1 MATIKWTTSNTL
13 VDYLESLDFMAKTV
27 DSIITG
33 KGPEVVWLLEHP
45 ELYTSGTSAQPNE
58 LQYKPIA
65 PIYAAGRGGRYT
77 YHGPGQRVIYLMM
90 DLRSRANDI
99 RKYIYDLETWLINSV
114 AEFGI
119 EGERRSGR
127 VGVWVDQGYG
137 IEVKIAAIGIRV
149 RKWVTFH
156 GISLNISPDLSMYEP
171 IIPCGIR
178 EHGISSLHELGVP
191 ALMKDVDEALLHN
204 FQKLFGNIRVTSSI

>member
-1 MATIKWTTSNTL
+1 MATIRWTISNTL

-58 LQYKPIA
+58 LQYKPTA

-156 GISLNISPDLSMYEP
+156 GVSLNISPDLSMYEP

-178 EHGISSLHELGVP
+178 EHGISSLHQLGVP

-204 FQKLFGNIRVTSSI
+204 FQKLFGNVRVASSV

>member
-119 EGERRSGR
+119 EGGRRSGR

-156 GISLNISPDLSMYEP
+156 GVSLNISPDLRMYEP

>member
-1 MATIKWTTSNTL
+1 MATIRWTTSNTL

-27 DSIITG
+27 DSIIAGT
-33 KGPEVVWLLEHP
+33 GPEVVWLLEHP
-45 ELYTSGTSAQPNE
+45 ELYTRGTSAQPNE
-58 LQYKPIA
+58 LQYKPTA

-149 RKWVTFH
+149 RKSVTFH
-156 GISLNISPDLSMYEP
+156 GVSLNISPDLSMYEP

-191 ALMKDVDEALLHN
+191 ALMEDVDQVLLKN
-204 FQKLFGNIRVTSSI
+204 FQKIFGYIKAAPSF

>member
-58 LQYKPIA
+58 LQYKPTA

-137 IEVKIAAIGIRV
+137 IDVKIAAIGIRV

-156 GISLNISPDLSMYEP
+156 GVSLNISPDLSMYEP

-204 FQKLFGNIRVTSSI
+204 FQKLFGNVRVVSSV

>member
-1 MATIKWTTSNTL
+1 MATIRWTISNTL

-27 DSIITG
+27 DSIIAGT
-33 KGPEVVWLLEHP
+33 GPEVVWLLEHP

-58 LQYKPIA
+58 LQYKPTA

-90 DLRSRANDI
+90 DLRSRGNDI
-99 RKYIYDLETWLINSV
+99 RKYVYDLETWLINSV

-127 VGVWVDQGYG
+127 IGVWVDQGYG

-156 GISLNISPDLSMYEP
+156 GVSLNISPDLRMYEP

>member
-13 VDYLESLDFMAKTV
+13 VDYPESLDFMAKTV

-156 GISLNISPDLSMYEP
+156 GVSLNISPDLSMYEP

-191 ALMKDVDEALLHN
+191 ALMKDVDDALLHN
-204 FQKLFGNIRVTSSI
+204 FQKLFGNVRVASSV

>member
-1 MATIKWTTSNTL
+1 MATIRWTTSNTL

-27 DSIITG
+27 DSIIAGT
-33 KGPEVVWLLEHP
+33 GPEVVWLLEHP

-58 LQYKPIA
+58 LQYKPTA

-156 GISLNISPDLSMYEP
+156 GVSLNISPDLRMYEP

-178 EHGISSLHELGVP
+178 DHGISSLHELGVP

>member
-45 ELYTSGTSAQPNE
+45 ELYTSGTSARPNE
-58 LQYKPIA
+58 LQYKPTA

-156 GISLNISPDLSMYEP
+156 GVSLNISPDLRMYEP

>member
-1 MATIKWTTSNTL
+1 MATIRWTISNTL

-45 ELYTSGTSAQPNE
+45 ELYTRGTSAQPNE
-58 LQYKPIA
+58 LQYKPTA
-65 PIYAAGRGGRYT
+65 PIYAVGRGGRYT

-156 GISLNISPDLSMYEP
+156 GVSLNISPDLRMYEP

>member
-1 MATIKWTTSNTL
+1 MATIRWTTSNTL

-33 KGPEVVWLLEHP
+33 TGPEVVWLLEHP

-58 LQYKPIA
+58 LQYKPTA

-90 DLRSRANDI
+90 DLRSRGNDI
-99 RKYIYDLETWLINSV
+99 RKYVYDLETWLINSV

-156 GISLNISPDLSMYEP
+156 GVSLNISPDLRMYEP

>member
-33 KGPEVVWLLEHP
+33 TGPEVVWLLEHP
-45 ELYTSGTSAQPNE
+45 ELYTRGTSAQPNE
-58 LQYKPIA
+58 LQYKPTA

-156 GISLNISPDLSMYEP
+156 GVSLNISPDLRMYEP

>member
-1 MATIKWTTSNTL
+1 MATIRWTISNTL

-58 LQYKPIA
+58 LQYKPTA

-99 RKYIYDLETWLINSV
+99 RKYVYDLETWLINSV
-114 AEFGI
+114 AEFVI

-156 GISLNISPDLSMYEP
+156 GVSLNISPDLRMYEP

>member
-1 MATIKWTTSNTL
+1 
-13 VDYLESLDFMAKTV
+13 
-27 DSIITG
+27 
-33 KGPEVVWLLEHP
+33 
-45 ELYTSGTSAQPNE
+45 
-58 LQYKPIA
+58 
-65 PIYAAGRGGRYT
+65 
-77 YHGPGQRVIYLMM
+77 MM
-90 DLRSRANDI
+90 DLRSRGNDI
-99 RKYIYDLETWLINSV
+99 RKYVYDLETWLINSV

-127 VGVWVDQGYG
+127 IGVWVDQGYG

-156 GISLNISPDLSMYEP
+156 GVSLNISPDLRMYEP

>member
-58 LQYKPIA
+58 LQYKPTA

-156 GISLNISPDLSMYEP
+156 GVSLNISPDLRMYEP

>member
-1 MATIKWTTSNTL
+1 MATIRWTISNTL

-27 DSIITG
+27 DSIIAGT
-33 KGPEVVWLLEHP
+33 GPEVVWLLEHP

-156 GISLNISPDLSMYEP
+156 GVSLNISPDLSMYEP

-204 FQKLFGNIRVTSSI
+204 FQKLFGNIKVTSSI

>member
-27 DSIITG
+27 DSIIAGT
-33 KGPEVVWLLEHP
+33 GPEVVWLLEHP
-45 ELYTSGTSAQPNE
+45 ELYTRGTSAQPNE
-58 LQYKPIA
+58 LQYKPTA

-156 GISLNISPDLSMYEP
+156 GVSLNISPDLRMYEP

>member
-58 LQYKPIA
+58 LQYKPTA

-156 GISLNISPDLSMYEP
+156 AVSLNISPDLSMYEP

-204 FQKLFGNIRVTSSI
+204 FQKLFGNVRVASSV

>member
-1 MATIKWTTSNTL
+1 MATIRWTTSNTL

-33 KGPEVVWLLEHP
+33 TGPEVVWLLEHP
-45 ELYTSGTSAQPNE
+45 ELYTKGTSAQPNE
-58 LQYKPIA
+58 LQYKPTA

-90 DLRSRANDI
+90 DLRSRGNDI
-99 RKYIYDLETWLINSV
+99 RKYVYDLETWLINSV

-127 VGVWVDQGYG
+127 VGVWVDQDYG

-156 GISLNISPDLSMYEP
+156 GVSLNISPDLRMYEP

>member
-58 LQYKPIA
+58 LQYKPTA

-119 EGERRSGR
+119 EGERRYGR
-127 VGVWVDQGYG
+127 IGVWVDQGYG

-156 GISLNISPDLSMYEP
+156 GVSLNISPDLSMYEP

-204 FQKLFGNIRVTSSI
+204 FQKLFGNVRVASSV

>member
-27 DSIITG
+27 DSIIAGT
-33 KGPEVVWLLEHP
+33 GPEVVWLLEHP

-156 GISLNISPDLSMYEP
+156 GVSLNISPDLSMYEP

-204 FQKLFGNIRVTSSI
+204 FQKLFGNVRVASSV

>member
-191 ALMKDVDEALLHN
+191 AVMKDVDEALLHN
-204 FQKLFGNIRVTSSI
+204 FQKLFGNVRVASSV

>member
-58 LQYKPIA
+58 LQYKPTA

-137 IEVKIAAIGIRV
+137 IDVKIAAIGIRV
-149 RKWVTFH
+149 RKWGTFH
-156 GISLNISPDLSMYEP
+156 GISLNISPDLRMYEP

-204 FQKLFGNIRVTSSI
+204 FQKLFGNVRVASSV

>member
-58 LQYKPIA
+58 LQYKPTA

-90 DLRSRANDI
+90 DLRSRGNDI
-99 RKYIYDLETWLINSV
+99 RKYVYDLETWLINSV

-156 GISLNISPDLSMYEP
+156 GVSLNISPDLSMYEP

-204 FQKLFGNIRVTSSI
+204 FQKLFGNVRVASSV

>member
-156 GISLNISPDLSMYEP
+156 GVSLNISPDLSMYEP

-178 EHGISSLHELGVP
+178 EHGISSLHQLGVP

-204 FQKLFGNIRVTSSI
+204 FQKLFGNVRVASSV

>member
-1 MATIKWTTSNTL
+1 MATIKWTTSTTL

-58 LQYKPIA
+58 LQYKPTA

-156 GISLNISPDLSMYEP
+156 GVSLNISPDLSMYEP

-204 FQKLFGNIRVTSSI
+204 FQKLFGNVRVASSV

>member
-58 LQYKPIA
+58 LQYKPTA

-156 GISLNISPDLSMYEP
+156 GVSLNISPDLSMYEP

-204 FQKLFGNIRVTSSI
+204 FQKLFGNVRVASSV

>member
-1 MATIKWTTSNTL
+1 MATIRWTISNTL

-33 KGPEVVWLLEHP
+33 TGPEVVWLLEHP

-58 LQYKPIA
+58 LQYKPTA

-90 DLRSRANDI
+90 DLRSRGNDI
-99 RKYIYDLETWLINSV
+99 RKYVYDLETWLINSV

-127 VGVWVDQGYG
+127 IGVWVDQGYG

-156 GISLNISPDLSMYEP
+156 GVSLNISPDLRMYEP

>member
-33 KGPEVVWLLEHP
+33 TGPEVVWLLEHP
-45 ELYTSGTSAQPNE
+45 ELYTRGTSAQPSE
-58 LQYKPIA
+58 LQYKPSA

-90 DLRSRANDI
+90 DLRRRGNDI
-99 RKYIYDLETWLINSV
+99 RKYVYDLETWLINSV

-127 VGVWVDQGYG
+127 IGVWVDQVYG

-156 GISLNISPDLSMYEP
+156 GVSINISPDLSMYEP

-178 EHGISSLHELGVP
+178 EHGISSLHELGVT

-204 FQKLFGNIRVTSSI
+204 FQKLFGNVRVASSV

>member
-1 MATIKWTTSNTL
+1 MATIKWTTSTTL

-58 LQYKPIA
+58 LQYKPTA

-156 GISLNISPDLSMYEP
+156 GVSLNISPDLSMYEP

-204 FQKLFGNIRVTSSI
+204 FQKLFGNVRVTSSI

>member
-1 MATIKWTTSNTL
+1 MATIRWTISNTL

-27 DSIITG
+27 DSIIAGT
-33 KGPEVVWLLEHP
+33 GPEVVWLLEHP
-45 ELYTSGTSAQPNE
+45 ELYTRGTSAQPNE
-58 LQYKPIA
+58 LQYKPTA

-90 DLRSRANDI
+90 DLRSRGNDI
-99 RKYIYDLETWLINSV
+99 RKYVYDLETWLINSV

-127 VGVWVDQGYG
+127 IGVWVDQGYG

-156 GISLNISPDLSMYEP
+156 GVSLNISPDLSMYEP

>member
-1 MATIKWTTSNTL
+1 MATIKWTTSTTL

-58 LQYKPIA
+58 LQYKPTA

-156 GISLNISPDLSMYEP
+156 GVSLNISPDLSMYEP

-204 FQKLFGNIRVTSSI
+204 FQKLFGNVRVVSSV

>member
-58 LQYKPIA
+58 LRYKPTA

-90 DLRSRANDI
+90 DLRSRGNDI
-99 RKYIYDLETWLINSV
+99 RKYVYDLETWLINSV

-127 VGVWVDQGYG
+127 IGVWVDQGYG

-156 GISLNISPDLSMYEP
+156 GVSLNISPDLRMYEP

>member
-1 MATIKWTTSNTL
+1 MATIRWTISNTL
-13 VDYLESLDFMAKTV
+13 VDYLESLDFTAKTV

-33 KGPEVVWLLEHP
+33 TGPEVVWLLEHP
-45 ELYTSGTSAQPNE
+45 ELYTSGTSAQANE
-58 LQYKPIA
+58 LQYKPTA

-127 VGVWVDQGYG
+127 IGVWVDQGYG

-156 GISLNISPDLSMYEP
+156 GVSLNISPDLSMYEP

>member
-58 LQYKPIA
+58 LQYKPTA

-127 VGVWVDQGYG
+127 VGVWVDKGYG

-156 GISLNISPDLSMYEP
+156 GVSLNISPDLSMYEP

-204 FQKLFGNIRVTSSI
+204 FQKLFGNVRVASSV

>member
-149 RKWVTFH
+149 RKSVTFH
-156 GISLNISPDLSMYEP
+156 GVSLNISQDLSLYEP

-204 FQKLFGNIRVTSSI
+204 FQKLFGNVRVDASV

>member
-1 MATIKWTTSNTL
+1 MATIKWTTSTTL

-58 LQYKPIA
+58 LQYKPTA

-127 VGVWVDQGYG
+127 VGVWVDKGYG

-156 GISLNISPDLSMYEP
+156 GVSLNISPDLSMYEP

-204 FQKLFGNIRVTSSI
+204 FQKLFGNVRVASSV

>member
-58 LQYKPIA
+58 LQYKPTA

-90 DLRSRANDI
+90 DLRSRGNDI
-99 RKYIYDLETWLINSV
+99 RKYVYDLETWLINSV

-127 VGVWVDQGYG
+127 IGVWVDQGYG

-156 GISLNISPDLSMYEP
+156 GVSLNISPDLRMYEP